1 MAKSVKVKERKLG
14 RERAYGL
21 YHENGLI
28 EIDPRIAPQEYM
40 RVLIHE
46 YLHHYFPG
54 WTEEKVDESSIA
66 LSNFLWDNSY
76 RKILQ

>member
-14 RERAYGL
+14 REKAYGL
-21 YHENGLI
+21 YHEDGLI

-46 YLHHYFPG
+46 YLHHYFPE

-66 LSNFLWDNSY
+66 LSEFLWDNSY